1 MKKYAILMLA
11 LALLLTG
18 LASLGLSPVQAYPT
32 MGGNCAL
39 CHPGGAPG
47 GSKPAPAP
55 QKKTAPA
62 SKTRVTP
69 QKQAKATQKQA
80 VQATQAASAALSCKQ
95 CHPRA
100 TTPVAGMK
108 CEACHEGG
116 AAHMKAPTKVKTKI
130 GRQPVKVMLAYEVNI
145 GSGRHI
151 GLTKQGAQVCAA
163 CHAHAHSND

>member
-1 MKKYAILMLA
+1 MKKYAILMLV
-11 LALLLTG
+11 LTLLLAG
-18 LASLGLSPVQAYPT
+18 LASLGPTPVQAYPT

-47 GSKPAPAP
+47 GSKTAP
-55 QKKTAPA
+55 QKKTKPPT
-62 SKTRVTP
+62 KTGVTPHKQAGAP
-69 QKQAKATQKQA
+69 QKQVAQTKQ
-80 VQATQAASAALSCKQ
+80 VVGAALSCKQ

-130 GRQPVKVMLAYEVNI
+130 GRRPVNVMLAYEVNV

-151 GLTKQGAQVCAA
+151 GLTKQGAEVCAA